1 MDPASYVYIP
11 ASQEVGKRECRA
23 LLEEVG
29 AALWITAD
37 GGEIP
42 CATLL
47 PTLWRGDTLTAHA
60 SGHNEQFARI
70 DDEVPCR
77 VVVQGPNSYISPRW
91 LPSVQSS
98 ENGGAARGR
107 AEGRGVGTWNYQQV
121 QIAGMRRVH
130 RDTDRLRDEMT
141 TLAEDFDEKR
151 IADGCP
157 SDAHRGPWTHDEA
170 PTAYYEAMMHGVV
183 GLELRVTEVKG
194 RFKLGQNR
202 TELDRSG
209 ASAGLRER
217 GRGQDLA
224 VADAMDD
231 ATPLYEG

>member
-1 MDPASYVYIP
+1 MALNTPKKASPEDWHPADIK
-11 ASQEVGKRECRA
+11 AALEKKGWTLRA
-23 LLEEVG
+23 L
-29 AALWITAD
+29 AAHHGIK
-37 GGEIP
+37 G
-42 CATLL
+42 
-47 PTLWRGDTLTAHA
+47 
-60 SGHNEQFARI
+60 
-70 DDEVPCR
+70 
-77 VVVQGPNSYISPRW
+77 
-91 LPSVQSS
+91 SS
-98 ENGGAARGR
+98 SLSHTFERSFPLN
-107 AEGRGVGTWNYQQV
+107 
-121 QIAGMRRVH
+121 
-130 RDTDRLRDEMT
+130 
-141 TLAEDFDEKR
+141 EKR

-224 VADAMDD
+224 VADAMDA